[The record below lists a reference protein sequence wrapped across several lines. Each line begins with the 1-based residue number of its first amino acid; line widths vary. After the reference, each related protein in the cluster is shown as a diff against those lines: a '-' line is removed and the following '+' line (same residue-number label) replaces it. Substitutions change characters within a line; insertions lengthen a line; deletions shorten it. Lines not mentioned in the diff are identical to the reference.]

1 MKNKKKIPMRASR
14 GLKWENKMY
23 KLKRSIICGSLL
35 NKNITFTQL
44 RFWLKVF
51 FSLKVIPFLLLSHTT
66 KCQSKSINEKSKRIV
81 FTRQLQPPFFKLP
94 IGYTQLHAK
103 AKISDGDKPFPPRFL
118 AYPFLSSMLQCS
130 NDFQERCAS
139 HTQCSS
145 RLCVSTILAD
155 IRQPSGSRQL

>member
-1 MKNKKKIPMRASR
+1 MWFSPKQKHDIYTIAVLAQS
-14 GLKWENKMY
+14 
-23 KLKRSIICGSLL
+23 
-35 NKNITFTQL
+35 
-44 RFWLKVF
+44 F

-81 FTRQLQPPFFKLP
+81 LTRQLQPSFFKLP
-94 IGYTQLHAK
+94 IGYTQLDAK
-103 AKISDGDKPFPPRFL
+103 AKISGGDKPFPPRFL

-145 RLCVSTILAD
+145 RLSVSTIFAD
-155 IRQPSGSRQL
+155 IRQPSGSTQL

>member
-1 MKNKKKIPMRASR
+1 MKKQK
-14 GLKWENKMY
+14 ENSHEGITWFEMGKQNVQAEKVYYMWFSP
-23 KLKRSIICGSLL
+23 KQK
-35 NKNITFTQL
+35 TFTQL

-51 FSLKVIPFLLLSHTT
+51 LSLKVIPFLLLSHTT

-81 FTRQLQPPFFKLP
+81 LTRQLQPSFFKLP

-103 AKISDGDKPFPPRFL
+103 AKISGGDKPFPPRFL

-130 NDFQERCAS
+130 NGFQERCAS